1 MASSQ
6 IRQPPLA
13 TSTRNSHRE
22 EWHRI
27 LIPVPNHDEFYTIED
42 LNTRHT
48 HDVLAHCQ
56 ELFETYRETGDVT
69 WLEKRR
75 LTLQQWLVRF
85 DAMNVHLAQCKNA
98 VWTALELSQPH
109 GMNDPYERPE
119 DPPRRVV
126 IGGPETPPLPR
137 GSFTRRRR
145 PQHAVPIPVKEE
157 EGDPL
162 SPRSYLD
169 KKISASWHAYTYL
182 RFTLKYNGLDADPPD
197 WYFARKEH
205 GQWVGSGLR
214 WEYDGVKIKKYLVLS
229 TPRNLA
235 IVYHALNFL
244 RNHKETLEDE
254 RVETSSPR
262 DDEPLQIMVIE
273 VGSNRQI
280 FASGRILLR
289 DIDVDGN
296 EEIRSP
302 LSGEK
307 IEQQD
312 TTANDLIFPVEERTF
327 RDIYN
332 LHEDIAAD
340 IDARDEAAERERRGS
355 AGDASA

>member
-1 MASSQ
+1 MEPSQ
-6 IRQPPLA
+6 VQQPPLV
-13 TSTRNSHRE
+13 TSTGNLDR

-27 LIPVPNHDEFYTIED
+27 LIPVPNHDDFYTIEH

-98 VWTALELSQPH
+98 VWTALELSQSLEV
-109 GMNDPYERPE
+109 NRPYEAPE
-119 DPPRRVV
+119 EPPRQIV
-126 IGGPETPPLPR
+126 IGGPETPPLTR
-137 GSFTRRRR
+137 GKFARRRR
-145 PQHAVPIPVKEE
+145 PQQAVPIPVKEE

-162 SPRSYLD
+162 SPRSYLH
-169 KKISASWHAYTYL
+169 KKISASWHSYTYL
-182 RFTLKYNGLDADPPD
+182 RFTLQYNGPDADPPD
-197 WYFARKEH
+197 WYFARREH
-205 GQWVGSGLR
+205 DQWVGSGLR
-214 WEYDGVKIKKYLVLS
+214 WEYDGVKTKKYLVLS

-235 IVYHALNFL
+235 IVHHALNSL
-244 RNHKETLEDE
+244 RNHKEALEDE
-254 RVETSSPR
+254 RVEPSSPR

-273 VGSNRQI
+273 VGSNRQV

-289 DIDVDGN
+289 DIDLDGH
-296 EEIRSP
+296 EEILSP

-307 IEQQD
+307 VEPQD
-312 TTANDLIFPVEERTF
+312 TKANDLIFPVEERTF

-340 IDARDEAAERERRGS
+340 IDARDEAAERVRRDS
-355 AGDASA
+355 ADDTPV